1 MHSELRETMLKEL
14 NVSMTTMNQQIGILN
29 EEMKMIKKN
38 HMVILKLK
46 HITKMRNSLQEL
58 KNRF

>member
-46 HITKMRNSLQEL
+46 HIIKMRNSLQEL